1 VKVVLISTYDLGRQP
16 FNLASPAAWLLA
28 EKHDVTCVDTAVAC
42 LPEEVIR
49 QADLVAI
56 SLPMHTA
63 TRLAVKVI
71 ERVKALN
78 PNTHLACYGLYAPM
92 NADYLRTLGVHSI
105 LGGEFEPALV
115 RIAAGLANTGPL
127 ISLDRLQFRTPDRTG
142 LPPLARYAKL
152 HINGTAKKVG
162 YTEATR
168 GCKHLCRHCPVVPV
182 YNGAFRVVQ
191 QDIVLEDI
199 RRQVS
204 QGASHITFGDPD
216 FFNGPTHAR
225 RIVEELHNEY
235 PAITYDVTIKI
246 EHLLQQKELLP
257 LLKTTG
263 CLFVTSAV
271 ESVED
276 SVLAKLEKG
285 HTRADFINVA
295 REFEA
300 IGLTLAPTFLPFTP
314 WTTRQ
319 GFQQLL
325 NTIAELGLIENVN
338 PVQLA
343 LRLLIPSGSRLLEL
357 DEIQQVIGP
366 FNPAALMYPW
376 KHTDP
381 SVDELAQS
389 VMTLVNGSNRQEI
402 FQQIWQLAHGTPM
415 DNMHSAVP
423 HSAIP
428 YLDEAWY
435 CCAEPTEDQLARV

>member
-1 VKVVLISTYDLGRQP
+1 
-16 FNLASPAAWLLA
+16 
-28 EKHDVTCVDTAVAC
+28 
-42 LPEEVIR
+42 
-49 QADLVAI
+49 
-56 SLPMHTA
+56 MHTA

-71 ERVKALN
+71 ERVKSLN
-78 PNTHLACYGLYAPM
+78 PAVHLACYGLYAPM
-92 NADYLRTLGVHSI
+92 NADYLRALGVRSI
-105 LGGEFEPALV
+105 IGGEFEPALV
-115 RIAAGLANTGPL
+115 RIAAGLANTGPQVA
-127 ISLDRLQFRTPDRTG
+127 LDRLQFRTPDRAG
-142 LPPLARYAKL
+142 LPSLARYAKL
-152 HINGTAKKVG
+152 HINGTAKQVG

-199 RRQVS
+199 RRQIS
-204 QGASHITFGDPD
+204 AGASHITFGDPD

-225 RIVEELHNEY
+225 RIIEELHNEY
-235 PAITYDVTIKI
+235 PTITYDVTIKI

-257 LLKTTG
+257 ILKTTG

-285 HTRADFINVA
+285 HTCADFINVA
-295 REFEA
+295 REFQT

-366 FNPAALMYPW
+366 FDPAALMYPW

-381 SVDELAQS
+381 SIDELAQS
-389 VMTLVNGSNRQEI
+389 VMTLVNGGNRQQI
-402 FQQIWQLAHGTPM
+402 FQRIWELAHGTPM
-415 DNMHSAVP
+415 DNTLDAVP
-423 HSAIP
+423 QNAIP

>member
-1 VKVVLISTYDLGRQP
+1 
-16 FNLASPAAWLLA
+16 
-28 EKHDVTCVDTAVAC
+28 
-42 LPEEVIR
+42 
-49 QADLVAI
+49 
-56 SLPMHTA
+56 
-63 TRLAVKVI
+63 
-71 ERVKALN
+71 
-78 PNTHLACYGLYAPM
+78 
-92 NADYLRTLGVHSI
+92 
-105 LGGEFEPALV
+105 
-115 RIAAGLANTGPL
+115 
-127 ISLDRLQFRTPDRTG
+127 
-142 LPPLARYAKL
+142 
-152 HINGTAKKVG
+152 
-162 YTEATR
+162 
-168 GCKHLCRHCPVVPV
+168 V

-204 QGASHITFGDPD
+204 AGASHITFGDPD

-225 RIVEELHNEY
+225 RIIEELHNEF

-246 EHLLQQKELLP
+246 EHLLQQRELLP
-257 LLKTTG
+257 ALKATG

-295 REFEA
+295 REFQT

-325 NTIAELGLIENVN
+325 NTIAELRLIENVN

-376 KHTDP
+376 KHVDP

-389 VMTLVNGSNRQEI
+389 VMTLVNGGNRQEI
-402 FQQIWQLAHGTPM
+402 FQRIWKLAHGTPM
-415 DNMHSAVP
+415 DTNLAAALP
-423 HSAIP
+423 AAIP
-428 YLDEAWY
+428 YLDEPWY